1 MDYVNSNNLS
11 KKILTDKQ
19 VNNNMNLFFSFEYN
33 IESEENKYLIY
44 IIVSKYKD
52 VYYAAYE
59 FKIINY
65 EDIKKFERFNNFRFE
80 VEEICKEEEVIDNL
94 KIFLKLIDNLKR
106 GIFQVGSHL
115 VLKGYIN
122 GIRQNC
128 MRKQQKH
135 E

>member
-1 MDYVNSNNLS
+1 MDYNLIKQSLMDYVNSNNLS

-106 GIFQVGSHL
+106 GIF
-115 VLKGYIN
+115 
-122 GIRQNC
+122 
-128 MRKQQKH
+128 
-135 E
+135 